1 MKEETTQYPIV
12 SIVNNH
18 TVTTSLEVARYFG
31 KEHKNVLQSIEKLE
45 CSGDFRRLN
54 FQPSNYLNEQ
64 GKQQPAY
71 EMTRDGF
78 TMLAFS
84 FTGPKAAR
92 FKEDYISAFNKME
105 EALRRI
111 QQETLI
117 DQVKKEALG
126 YFRKGAALTA
136 LIQQRDILEKVEKFY
151 WFRVHGKLSHY
162 EAALVC
168 HLEYQHADDIAR
180 TLREIGLALP
190 ILQGQVR
197 KAEISRFFSD
207 AVGGFLPTDLH
218 AVLEAS
224 GSEVAHGQ

>member
-1 MKEETTQYPIV
+1 MKEETTQYPVVII
-12 SIVNNH
+12 SNNQA
-18 TVTTSLEVARYFG
+18 VTTSWEVARYFE
-31 KEHKNVLQSIEKLE
+31 KQHKDVLKAIRNIE
-45 CSGDFRRLN
+45 CSREFNERN
-54 FQPSNYLNEQ
+54 FALVEYTDEKGEKRPM
-64 GKQQPAY
+64 Y

-78 TMLAFS
+78 TFVGMG
-84 FTGPKAAR
+84 FTGPQAAR
-92 FKEDYISAFNKME
+92 FREAYIDAFNKME

-180 TLREIGLALP
+180 TLREIGLFLP
-190 ILQGQVR
+190 NLQGQVR

-218 AVLEAS
+218 AVLEAA

>member
-1 MKEETTQYPIV
+1 MYNI
-12 SIVNNH
+12 
-18 TVTTSLEVARYFG
+18 
-31 KEHKNVLQSIEKLE
+31 
-45 CSGDFRRLN
+45 
-54 FQPSNYLNEQ
+54 
-64 GKQQPAY
+64 
-71 EMTRDGF
+71 TRDGF
-78 TMLAFS
+78 VLLAMG
-84 FTGPKAAR
+84 FTGPKAMR
-92 FKEDYISAFNKME
+92 FKIAYISAFNKME

-117 DQVKKEALG
+117 EQVKKDALG

-168 HLEYQHADDIAR
+168 HLENQHADDIAR
-180 TLREIGLALP
+180 TLREIGLFLP
-190 ILQGQVR
+190 NLQGQVR

-218 AVLEAS
+218 AALEAA
-224 GSEVAHGQ
+224 GKEVAHEQ

>member
-1 MKEETTQYPIV
+1 MKEEATQYPIV

-31 KEHKNVLQSIEKLE
+31 KRHDDVLKAIRNLD
-45 CSGDFRRLN
+45 CSGEFRLRN
-54 FQPSNYLNEQ
+54 FAESNYLNEQ
-64 GKQQPAY
+64 GKQQPMY

-78 TMLAFS
+78 TFVGMG
-84 FTGPKAAR
+84 FTGPQAAR
-92 FKEDYISAFNKME
+92 FREAYIDAFNKME

-111 QQETLI
+111 QQDTLI

-180 TLREIGLALP
+180 TLREIGLFLP
-190 ILQGQVR
+190 NLQGQVR

-224 GSEVAHGQ
+224 GAGVAHE

>member
-1 MKEETTQYPIV
+1 MKEQHQEQHPVVVI
-12 SIVNNH
+12 SNNK
-18 TVTTSLEVARYFG
+18 TVTTSWEVARYFG
-31 KEHKNVLQSIEKLE
+31 KRHADVLRSIQNLE
-45 CSGDFRRLN
+45 CSREFTERN
-54 FQPSNYLNEQ
+54 FALSEYTDETGRKLPM
-64 GKQQPAY
+64 Y

-78 TMLAFS
+78 TFVGMG
-84 FTGPKAAR
+84 FTGPQAAR
-92 FKEDYISAFNKME
+92 FREAYIDAFNKME

-224 GSEVAHGQ
+224 GAGVAHE